1 MSVNKKVSRKIL
13 KYILL
18 GMLFLSAGIIMYVA
32 LMDDT
37 DRVKR
42 EQEALEVKRSQIE
55 QAESVT
61 TTNLEQVL
69 IQQEIEARE
78 QLTPPVP
85 PPQRHESISSGPD
98 QDDSVSMTAPLPGMP
113 RRESVVN
120 DVEVFRRNHQE
131 IVVASSM
138 PEIFDVTGRTEA
150 GQQQAAGGDPTT
162 DDNSGGVQGDA
173 HPLDSDSWQAPYS
186 AVTTPQRA
194 PSKYLLQAG
203 SVVDVVL
210 LNEVNTQLPG
220 KVQFRVVS
228 NVYDSLGG
236 RHLLIPQGT
245 KLLGAYG
252 KPPNYG
258 LDLVP
263 ISVQRALFA
272 DGRSILLQDTEISDA
287 MGNVGAPAD
296 FHSNIWRALGPAA
309 LVAWIGYKA
318 DESLAGQV
326 QTGAQTNGS
335 TLQQSISQET
345 IPEIQNRILER
356 YGTAEPY
363 YTIPAGKRLSLVIA
377 SDIAI
382 PIDAN

>member
-55 QAESVT
+55 QAESVST
-61 TTNLEQVL
+61 KNLEQVL

-85 PPQRHESISSGPD
+85 PPQRHEPVSSGAGN
-98 QDDSVSMTAPLPGMP
+98 DDISMTAPLPGMP
-113 RRESVVN
+113 RREPVIN

-131 IVVASSM
+131 VVVASSM

>member
-1 MSVNKKVSRKIL
+1 
-13 KYILL
+13 
-18 GMLFLSAGIIMYVA
+18 
-32 LMDDT
+32 
-37 DRVKR
+37 
-42 EQEALEVKRSQIE
+42 
-55 QAESVT
+55 
-61 TTNLEQVL
+61 
-69 IQQEIEARE
+69 
-78 QLTPPVP
+78 
-85 PPQRHESISSGPD
+85 
-98 QDDSVSMTAPLPGMP
+98 MP
-113 RRESVVN
+113 RREPVIN

-131 IVVASSM
+131 VVVASSM

>member
-131 IVVASSM
+131 VVVATSM
-138 PEIFDVTGRTEA
+138 PEIFDVTGQTGA
-150 GQQQAAGGDPTT
+150 VQQQAAGDNPTT